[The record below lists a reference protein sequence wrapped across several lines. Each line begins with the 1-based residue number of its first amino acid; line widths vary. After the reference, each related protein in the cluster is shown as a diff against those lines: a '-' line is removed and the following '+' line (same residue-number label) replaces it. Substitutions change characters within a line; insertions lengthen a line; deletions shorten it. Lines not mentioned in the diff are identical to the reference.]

1 MDILETQLVQ
11 RAYDG
16 YWELIGKIED
26 TENEYEYRD
35 EAGVK
40 VKLTPMKWIALAVYP
55 FIFVEDIED
64 RAGT

>member
-16 YWELIGKIED
+16 YWERIGKIED

-40 VKLTPMKWIALAVYP
+40 VKLTPTKWITLAVYP
-55 FIFVEDIED
+55 FIFVEDTES
-64 RAGT
+64 RADI